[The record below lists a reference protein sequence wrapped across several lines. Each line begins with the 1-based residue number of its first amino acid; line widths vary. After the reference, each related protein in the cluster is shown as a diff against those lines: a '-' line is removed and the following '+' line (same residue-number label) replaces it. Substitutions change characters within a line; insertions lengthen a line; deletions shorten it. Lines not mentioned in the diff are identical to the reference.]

1 MINARKTFAI
11 ISHPDAGK
19 TTLTERLLLESGA
32 INIAGNVKSK
42 KSSKFATS
50 DWMKLEQERGISVTS
65 TAMQF
70 LYRDVVINLLDT
82 PGHQDFTEDTYR
94 TLTAVDSALMV
105 IDSVKGVEDRTIK
118 LLEVC
123 RLRNMPIIT
132 FINKLDRIGKDLL
145 ELIDEIEQ
153 VLKIRCCPI
162 NLPIGKG
169 RGYRG
174 VYSLVDDIAL
184 IKDEHKGSSESF
196 NLKGLEKEVDK
207 EDYDLLCSEVEL
219 IKSLCDSFDV
229 SEYLNGKV
237 TPIFFGSAIKNVGV
251 KELLSGFIELA
262 PAPLFKPTEQREV
275 SPSEASF
282 SGFVFKIQAN
292 MDPAHRD
299 RIAFLRI
306 CSGSYQPG
314 MMIYQTRTKKKIKL
328 NNAITFMASQR
339 TNLEEAYPGD
349 IIGIHNHGT
358 INIGDSFTEG
368 EDLHFTG
375 IPNFAPEMFRRV
387 VLKDPMKSKALRSG
401 LVQLCEEG
409 ATQMLALL
417 HRNEF
422 LLGAVGVL
430 QFDVVK
436 HRLEYEYGV
445 KCELE
450 ATSFQVARWLDFK
463 TLEEK
468 ALFLDKMQSQV
479 AQDHQEKLVFIAT
492 SKVNLNLTQERW
504 PDVEFMSTRE
514 IKN

>member
-1 MINARKTFAI
+1 MNEARKTFAI

-32 INIAGNVKSK
+32 INVAGNVKSK
-42 KSSKFATS
+42 KSAKFATS

-70 LYRDVVINLLDT
+70 IYNDSVINLLDT

-123 RLRNMPIIT
+123 RLRNTPIIT
-132 FINKLDRIGKDLL
+132 FINKLDRVGKDLL
-145 ELIDEIEQ
+145 ELIDEIES
-153 VLKIRCCPI
+153 VLQIKCCPI
-162 NLPIGKG
+162 NLPIGRG
-169 RGYRG
+169 RAFRG
-174 VYSLVDDIAL
+174 VYSLAEDKAIVYDADKKNHEPL
-184 IKDEHKGSSESF
+184 NLLGLKDKIDSQ
-196 NLKGLEKEVDK
+196 
-207 EDYDLLCSEVEL
+207 DYDQLNTEIELVQCLCVP
-219 IKSLCDSFDV
+219 FDQ
-229 SEYLNGKV
+229 SMYLSGKI
-237 TPIFFGSAIKNVGV
+237 TPLFFGSAIRNVGV
-251 KELLSGFIELA
+251 KELLDNFIQLA
-262 PAPLFKPTEQREV
+262 PSPLSKPTDLREV
-275 SPSEASF
+275 NPNEQSF

-299 RIAFLRI
+299 RIAFVRI
-306 CSGSYQPG
+306 CSGKYRPG
-314 MMIYQTRTKKKIKL
+314 MNIYQARTKKKIKI
-328 NNAITFMASQR
+328 NNAVTFMAAQR
-339 TNLEEAYPGD
+339 TNLDEAYPGD

-368 EDLHFTG
+368 EHINFVG
-375 IPNFAPEMFRRV
+375 IPNFAADIFRRV
-387 VLKDPMKSKALRSG
+387 NLKDPMKSKALRSG
-401 LVQLCEEG
+401 LMQLCEEG

-417 HRNEF
+417 NRNEF

-436 HRLEYEYGV
+436 HRLEHEYGV

-450 ATSFQVARWLDFK
+450 STQYQVARWLSFK
-463 TLEEK
+463 DPK
-468 ALFLDKMQSQV
+468 DKQMFIDKMQSQV
-479 AQDHQEKLVFIAT
+479 AYDHQESLVFIAT
-492 SKVNLNLTQERW
+492 SRVNLNLTQERW

-514 IKN
+514 INK